1 MEVIE
6 FISTVTGIIFLGLII
21 FFSFIS
27 SVKNAYNLF
36 LNPMKYIE
44 DNHGDILEHVI
55 SKKIKPCES
64 VYKEIVDT
72 SIIETIR
79 DVGISRNI
87 DQQKSVLQILTK
99 KYVSHQIQ
107 KEYENYEIEALKLIK
122 QNSKKIQAKI
132 GKKTP
137 TTYQYYVNLR
147 DVLVESKTVTS
158 VSFVLSGFIYKY
170 LEDKNEQFD
179 FIAVN
184 RNSNSILGYLI
195 SSFLDIPLL
204 IVNYDSSRW
213 KLNNEEVSVDG
224 LNKLPRKLINKK
236 GFIVDDAVSGGT
248 ILKESAKILKSLDL
262 EVKDI
267 FVVFNR
273 KEDNAKE
280 IYSKSNLIL
289 HSIFEIGDEE
299 IETLMNTEDN
309 DLEKLINE
317 YVR

>member
-99 KYVSHQIQ
+99 
-107 KEYENYEIEALKLIK
+107 NMFLIK
-122 QNSKKIQAKI
+122 YRKNMRIMKSK
-132 GKKTP
+132 
-137 TTYQYYVNLR
+137 
-147 DVLVESKTVTS
+147 
-158 VSFVLSGFIYKY
+158 
-170 LEDKNEQFD
+170 
-179 FIAVN
+179 
-184 RNSNSILGYLI
+184 
-195 SSFLDIPLL
+195 
-204 IVNYDSSRW
+204 
-213 KLNNEEVSVDG
+213 
-224 LNKLPRKLINKK
+224 
-236 GFIVDDAVSGGT
+236 
-248 ILKESAKILKSLDL
+248 
-262 EVKDI
+262 
-267 FVVFNR
+267 
-273 KEDNAKE
+273 
-280 IYSKSNLIL
+280 
-289 HSIFEIGDEE
+289 H
-299 IETLMNTEDN
+299 
-309 DLEKLINE
+309 
-317 YVR
+317 

>member
-1 MEVIE
+1 
-6 FISTVTGIIFLGLII
+6 
-21 FFSFIS
+21 
-27 SVKNAYNLF
+27 
-36 LNPMKYIE
+36 
-44 DNHGDILEHVI
+44 
-55 SKKIKPCES
+55 
-64 VYKEIVDT
+64 
-72 SIIETIR
+72 
-79 DVGISRNI
+79 
-87 DQQKSVLQILTK
+87 
-99 KYVSHQIQ
+99 
-107 KEYENYEIEALKLIK
+107 
-122 QNSKKIQAKI
+122 
-132 GKKTP
+132 
-137 TTYQYYVNLR
+137 
-147 DVLVESKTVTS
+147 
-158 VSFVLSGFIYKY
+158 LSGFIYKY